1 MEAIIS
7 GALPCR
13 AVTTLQAL
21 DAGADGDTTGPS
33 ALRRERVH
41 SGGHAAS
48 NASGSTSDRGA
59 EQRRR
64 YVDVHTAPRSVVSNR
79 ILFVGS
85 ITEKKGVR
93 ELCLSM
99 SQVVRRHPGAELYL
113 VGRDVATGQGG
124 VSFRDEVL
132 RLLDHGTSR
141 HIRFLGGLPR
151 QEVSKMVA
159 SAHICVFPSY
169 METQGIVVAE
179 AMACGRPVVV
189 TRAGPGPDV
198 LGPDGEC
205 GWLVDPKDQADIA
218 DKICRLLG
226 NGRMCELQGGK
237 GRLRAEDHFSVQS
250 CIDRNIAFY
259 SRVACASH

>member
-1 MEAIIS
+1 MLEQMAIRQAR
-7 GALPCR
+7 ALCAVSEYTA
-13 AVTTLQAL
+13 AVT
-21 DAGADGDTTGPS
+21 
-33 ALRRERVH
+33 RRAMHLGRRQIEVL
-41 SGGHAAS
+41 S
-48 NASGSTSDRGA
+48 NAVDTSMFTPR
-59 EQRRR
+59 
-64 YVDVHTAPRSVVSNR
+64 PRSVVSNR